1 MSKRN
6 WLSFSLIL
14 VLCFGLIVPVGAE
27 GDYNFIEGG
36 TTVDMEGKFSFTVPE
51 DMAYLNKEDTIRLE
65 KEMKNIPTMLEIGSV
80 VHYEEDWIVYMEY
93 EETGHVSD
101 EEQNEID
108 ADELLDSYK
117 RGTEEANKQREPEE
131 QFHVVGW
138 NVKPNYN
145 AATHELEYSMLLEDA
160 QKEQFLNY
168 KLQLLT
174 RTGNVSFV
182 LVTDLANLESD
193 KKTLR
198 EVILKNFTVKE
209 GNRYADFD
217 PKTDEVAEYGLSG
230 LILGGL
236 GLAAAKK
243 LGILAI
249 LLAFLKKGWIL
260 IVVVIGAIAKF
271 GAKLFRK
278 KTPESSQPADTLPDS
293 GSDNVDPNQDQNEK
307 RSV

>member
-1 MSKRN
+1 MSKRI
-6 WLSFSLIL
+6 WLSWSLIL
-14 VLCFGLIVPVGAE
+14 VLCLGLVVPAGAE

-36 TTVDMEGKFSFTVPE
+36 TTVDMEGKFSFTIPE
-51 DMAYLNKEDTIRLE
+51 NMAFLNKEDTIKLE
-65 KEMKNIPTMLEIGSV
+65 QEMKNIPTMLEIGSV
-80 VHYEEDWIVYMEY
+80 VPYEEDWIVYMEY
-93 EETGHVSD
+93 EETGHIKD
-101 EEQNEID
+101 EDQNEIN
-108 ADELLDSYK
+108 ADELLESYK
-117 RGTEEANKQREPEE
+117 LGTEEANEQREPHE

-138 NVKPNYN
+138 NVAPNYN
-145 AATHELEYSMLLEDA
+145 AATHELEYSMLLENA
-160 QKEQFLNY
+160 QKEKFLNY

-182 LVTDLANLESD
+182 LVTDLPNLERD

-209 GNRYADFD
+209 GHRYADFD

-243 LGILAI
+243 LGFLAI

-260 IVVVIGAIAKF
+260 IVVVIGALFKF
-271 GAKLFRK
+271 GGKLFRK
-278 KTPESSQPADTLPDS
+278 KAPADSQQADSLPDS
-293 GSDNVDPNQDQNEK
+293 NSDNQDPNNNEK
-307 RSV
+307 PTA